1 MCAMNIYAHSV
12 ETNMPTAEIKKRF
25 NQMRAMKENTPV
37 DNNING
43 GLQAPLEQDTVS
55 FKGTKKIDKGVMQ
68 KLTPASIKALV
79 LGLMATVGASTMTSC
94 TDDFL
99 ERPRISVTVN
109 QGDVIIDENTS
120 MVINNINNNPRLS
133 EEEIAAML
141 KPVLDR
147 LDIIIANQEISLDK
161 FQNLIN
167 IVTSLNI
174 TGDRMYEVLLQLGL
188 NQEQI
193 INLVTQISNGND
205 DMREDLTTIVNNTE
219 TMKQYLAQ
227 ILALAGSI
235 NGTVNEIKNIQL
247 IIQNWVEIIANNSQN
262 PGSIPAGLM
271 DKMND
276 ILGKMQEIINN
287 QNTAHQDRENI
298 INVISSNMDA
308 ITRILNNIHLSGQE
322 RNDLLAESNRLAEI
336 QNQILNRMDNNL
348 AGFFQETWNRF
359 DSMAEAE
366 RAFHLQILQY
376 AADGNASLDEIK
388 DLLRAGNDINLGNS
402 GNLELIRVAI
412 QGLRNDFNNLSP
424 EILSRLDAILNKI
437 PAGCNCNCDTA
448 AIIARLEIIITK
460 LQSGN
465 HEGILDDL
473 DNLNGALN

>member
-25 NQMRAMKENTPV
+25 NQMRAMKENAPV

-94 TDDFL
+94 TEDIWCDEHEIPGPTINQNFST
-99 ERPRISVTVN
+99 EVNVT
-109 QGDVIIDENTS
+109 
-120 MVINNINNNPRLS
+120 INSINNNPRLTD
-133 EEEIAAML
+133 EQIAAML

-424 EILSRLDAILNKI
+424 EILSKLDAILNKI

>member
-1 MCAMNIYAHSV
+1 
-12 ETNMPTAEIKKRF
+12 
-25 NQMRAMKENTPV
+25 
-37 DNNING
+37 
-43 GLQAPLEQDTVS
+43 
-55 FKGTKKIDKGVMQ
+55 
-68 KLTPASIKALV
+68 
-79 LGLMATVGASTMTSC
+79 
-94 TDDFL
+94 
-99 ERPRISVTVN
+99 
-109 QGDVIIDENTS
+109 
-120 MVINNINNNPRLS
+120 
-133 EEEIAAML
+133 ML

-147 LDIIIANQEISLDK
+147 LDIIIANQEISKDN

-188 NQEQI
+188 KQDQI
-193 INLVTQISNGND
+193 INLITQISNGND

-235 NGTVNEIKNIQL
+235 NGTVDEIKNIQL

-424 EILSRLDAILNKI
+424 EILSKLDAILNKI

>member
-25 NQMRAMKENTPV
+25 NQMRAIKENAPI

-55 FKGTKKIDKGVMQ
+55 FKGAKKIDKEVMQ

-79 LGLMATVGASTMTSC
+79 LGLMATFGASTMTSC
-94 TDDFL
+94 TEDFWFD
-99 ERPRISVTVN
+99 EDEIPGPTINQNFSTEVNVT
-109 QGDVIIDENTS
+109 
-120 MVINNINNNPRLS
+120 INSINNNPNLTD
-133 EEEIAAML
+133 EQIVAML

-147 LDIIIANQEISLDK
+147 LDIIIANQEISKDN

-174 TGDRMYEVLLQLGL
+174 TGDRMYEILLQLGL
-188 NQEQI
+188 KQDQI
-193 INLVTQISNGND
+193 INLITQISNGND
-205 DMREDLTTIVNNTE
+205 DMREDLATIVNNTE

-235 NGTVNEIKNIQL
+235 NGTVNEIQNIQL

-262 PGSIPAGLM
+262 PGIIPAGLM
-271 DKMND
+271 DKIND

-298 INVISSNMDA
+298 INVISSNMEA

-348 AGFFQETWNRF
+348 AEFFQETWNRF
-359 DSMAEAE
+359 DSMADAE

-424 EILSRLDAILNKI
+424 EILSKLNAILNKI

-448 AIIARLEIIITK
+448 EIIAKLEIIITK
-460 LQSGN
+460 LESGN

-473 DNLNGALN
+473 DNLNSALN

>member
-55 FKGTKKIDKGVMQ
+55 FKGAKKIDKGVMQ

-79 LGLMATVGASTMTSC
+79 LGLMATVGAGTMTSC
-94 TDDFL
+94 TEDIWCDEDEIPGPTINQNFST
-99 ERPRISVTVN
+99 EVN
-109 QGDVIIDENTS
+109 IT
-120 MVINNINNNPRLS
+120 INSINNNPNLTD
-133 EEEIAAML
+133 EQIVAML

-147 LDIIIANQEISLDK
+147 LDIIIANQEISKDN

-174 TGDRMYEVLLQLGL
+174 TGDRMYEILLQLGL
-188 NQEQI
+188 KQDQI
-193 INLVTQISNGND
+193 INLITQISNGND
-205 DMREDLTTIVNNTE
+205 DMREDLETIVNNTE

-235 NGTVNEIKNIQL
+235 NGTVNEIQNIQL
-247 IIQNWVEIIANNSQN
+247 IIQHWVEIIANNSQN
-262 PGSIPAGLM
+262 PGIIPAGLM
-271 DKMND
+271 DKIND

-298 INVISSNMDA
+298 INVISSNMEA

-359 DSMAEAE
+359 DSMADAE

-388 DLLRAGNDINLGNS
+388 DLLRAGNNINLGNS

-424 EILSRLDAILNKI
+424 EILSKLNAILNKI

-448 AIIARLEIIITK
+448 EIIAKLEIIITK
-460 LQSGN
+460 LQNGN